1 MSQPIIK
8 VLAALAQDHRLAA
21 YRMLVVAGRDGLS
34 AGTIAERLGLVP
46 SSLSFHLS
54 QLINAGLVTQR
65 RDGRRII
72 YAPDY
77 EALAGVVRFL
87 TDNCSEGQ
95 GCGIVPG
102 CGDVPLPAHM
112 TDCSPS
118 GCEG

>member
-1 MSQPIIK
+1 MSEPIIR
-8 VLAALAQDHRLAA
+8 VLGALAQEHRLAA

-34 AGTIAERLGLVP
+34 AGTIAERLGLMP
-46 SSLSFHLS
+46 SSLSFHLG
-54 QLINAGLVTQR
+54 QLVNAGLVTQR

-77 EALAGVVRFL
+77 QALAGVVRFL
-87 TDNCSEGQ
+87 TDNCSGGQ
-95 GCGIVPG
+95 GCGVVPG

-112 TDCSPS
+112 TDSSSS